1 MTLLFGALADDLT
14 GGMELAAMLVAQGV
28 RCGFVTDP
36 EAVASLDGDLEAI
49 VIAQK
54 TRVVPAAEAVSA
66 FRRGAQ
72 ALLARGA
79 RQLFFK
85 YCATFDSTDDGNIGP
100 CAELL
105 REMTRSR
112 LTAFCPSFP
121 EAGRRVFQGHLFA
134 DDMLISESPKRFDP
148 LTPMLDPNLV
158 RTLQRQTPVQ
168 VGLIPLQVVRAG
180 PAGLRAHVSALE
192 DAGIGF
198 AIADAT
204 EPADLATLAE
214 LTWDWPLMTGNSSVG
229 AYYPALWR
237 KNAWLTRDSA
247 ASPLPPVTGPG
258 VVLAGSCADR
268 SIAQLRAFER
278 ERPVHWIDVERAIG
292 GADVVGEALA
302 WARRYLQGHADGP
315 VAIATSAQADVI
327 KRIQARI
334 GKHAAAAFAEDILGQ
349 LAKRLREAGVTRFV
363 VSGGETSGA
372 VLAHLG
378 IDRLQVGPYAGPGI
392 ARAVALDGESAL
404 ALCLKSGKLGPED
417 MLLPMLQ
424 SMQDAS
430 IAHSPSRLST
440 QEIS

>member
-36 EAVASLDGDLEAI
+36 AAVDSLDADLEAL

-54 TRVVPAAEAVSA
+54 TRVVPAAEAVAA
-66 FRRGAQ
+66 FRRGAE
-72 ALLARGA
+72 ALRSRGA

-100 CAELL
+100 CADVL
-105 REMTRSR
+105 REMTGSR

-121 EAGRRVFQGHLFA
+121 EAGRRGFQGHLFS
-134 DDMLISESPKRFDP
+134 DHMLISESPKRFDP
-148 LTPMLDPNLV
+148 LTPMLDPSLV
-158 RTLQRQTPVQ
+158 RTLQRQTATR
-168 VGLIPLQVVRAG
+168 VGLIPQQVVHAG
-180 PAGLRAHVSALE
+180 PAALRAHARALE

-198 AIADAT
+198 AIADAA
-204 EPADLATLAE
+204 EPSDLAALAE
-214 LTWDWPLMTGNSSVG
+214 LTWDWPLMTGNSSIC

-237 KNAWLTRDSA
+237 QHGWLASESA
-247 ASPLPPVTGPG
+247 VAQVAQLPAVDGPG

-268 SIAQLRAFER
+268 SIAQLHAFAR
-278 ERPVHWIDVERAIG
+278 DRPVHWIDVERALD
-292 GADVVGEALA
+292 GADVVADALD
-302 WARRYLQGHADGP
+302 WSLQKLQSGP

-327 KRIQARI
+327 ERIQVRV
-334 GKHAAAAFAEDILGQ
+334 GKHEAAGIAEDILGR
-349 LAKRLREAGVTRFV
+349 LARRLRDAGVTRFI

-392 ARAVALDGESAL
+392 ARAVAHDGKSQI

-424 SMQDAS
+424 SMQGN
-430 IAHSPSRLST
+430 
-440 QEIS
+440 

>member
-28 RCGFVTDP
+28 RCGFTTDP
-36 EAVASLDGDLEAI
+36 AAAASLDPGLDAL

-54 TRVVPAAEAVSA
+54 TRVIPAGEAVAA
-66 FRRGAQ
+66 FRHGAQ
-72 ALLARGA
+72 VLRARGA

-100 CAELL
+100 CADLL
-105 REMTRSR
+105 RALTGAR

-148 LTPMLDPNLV
+148 LTPMPDPSLV
-158 RTLQRQTPVQ
+158 RTLQRQTATR
-168 VGLIPLQVVRAG
+168 VGLIPQQVVHAG
-180 PAGLRAHVSALE
+180 PAALRAHARALE
-192 DAGIGF
+192 DEGIGF
-198 AIADAT
+198 AIADAA
-204 EPADLATLAE
+204 EPADLAAVAA
-214 LTWDWPLMTGNSSVG
+214 LTWDWPLMTGNSSIC
-229 AYYPALWR
+229 AYFPALWR
-237 KNAWLTRDSA
+237 THGWLARESA
-247 ASPLPPVTGPG
+247 VAPLPAVAGPG

-278 ERPVHWIDVERAIG
+278 DRPVHWIDVERALDG
-292 GADVVGEALA
+292 TDVVAEALD
-302 WARRYLQGHADGP
+302 WSLRQLPDGP
-315 VAIATSAQADVI
+315 VAIATSAPADTI
-327 KRIQARI
+327 GRIQARL
-334 GKHAAAAFAEDILGQ
+334 GKHEAAAVAEDILGR
-349 LAKRLREAGVTRFV
+349 LAQRLRRAGVTRFV

-392 ARAVALDGESAL
+392 ARAVAQDGDAFL

-424 SMQDAS
+424 CMQDA
-430 IAHSPSRLST
+430 
-440 QEIS
+440 

>member
-36 EAVASLDGDLEAI
+36 AAAALLDNDMEAL

-54 TRVVPAAEAVSA
+54 TRVVPAAQAVAA
-66 FRRGAQ
+66 FRQGAEV
-72 ALLARGA
+72 LLSRGA

-100 CAELL
+100 CADLL
-105 REMTRSR
+105 RDMTGAR

-134 DDMLISESPKRFDP
+134 DHMLISESPKRFDP
-148 LTPMLDPNLV
+148 LTPMLDPSLV
-158 RTLQRQTPVQ
+158 RTLQRQTATR
-168 VGLIPLQVVRAG
+168 VGLIPQQVVHAG
-180 PAGLRAHVSALE
+180 PTALRDHARALE

-198 AIADAT
+198 AIADAA
-204 EPADLATLAE
+204 ESADLAALAE
-214 LTWDWPLMTGNSSVG
+214 LTCNWPLMTGNSSIC
-229 AYYPALWR
+229 AYLPALWR
-237 KNAWLTRDSA
+237 QHGWLANENAVAR
-247 ASPLPPVTGPG
+247 LPAVSGPG

-268 SIAQLRAFER
+268 SIAQLNAFAR
-278 ERPVHWIDVERAIG
+278 NRPVHWIDVERSLD
-292 GADVVGEALA
+292 GADVVAEALD
-302 WARRYLQGHADGP
+302 WSLQNLQVGP
-315 VAIATSAQADVI
+315 VAIATSAQADTI
-327 KRIQARI
+327 ERIQARV
-334 GKHAAAAFAEDILGQ
+334 GKHESAAIAEDILGR
-349 LAKRLREAGVTRFV
+349 LAQRLRHAGVTRFI

-392 ARAVALDGESAL
+392 ARAVAQDGDAL
-404 ALCLKSGKLGPED
+404 IALCLKSGKLGPED

-424 SMQDAS
+424 SMQGD
-430 IAHSPSRLST
+430 
-440 QEIS
+440 